1 MLSGLTG
8 RKNMKRLSKW
18 VPLFEYGL
26 APVCYYSDKLLKRK
40 HPPLYGMDM
49 YKLFNNSKIVLN
61 FHIGIAGEYAGN
73 MRMFEVTGAGSCL
86 LTDNK
91 SNLSD
96 LYEIG
101 KEIVAYDNVQDCV
114 SKAKWLLGN
123 DGARK
128 EIALAGQRRTLR
140 DHTVE
145 TRCKQIIDIIK
156 ENLNEPRT

>member
-1 MLSGLTG
+1 LD
-8 RKNMKRLSKW
+8 
-18 VPLFEYGL
+18 
-26 APVCYYSDKLLKRK
+26 PVNYYSDKLLARK
-40 HPPLYGMDM
+40 HSPLYGLEM
-49 YKLFNNSKIVLN
+49 YKLFNHSKIVLN
-61 FHIGIAGEYAGN
+61 FHIGVAGKYAGN

-91 SNLSD
+91 SNLKE

-114 SKAKWLLGN
+114 SKVKWLLEN
-123 DGARK
+123 EAERK

-145 TRCKQIIDIIK
+145 KRCELIIDLI
-156 ENLNEPRT
+156 EQNLSKV